1 MHLIDSSF
9 CNYEFNRKAKLIDI
23 CWSKPEMYTK
33 DYRFN
38 KKARVLIGKLA
49 KEGKIKGKIILANG
63 ETVKPVYDEN
73 EDGFHIGWW
82 YSHDKGQWQTSGER
96 VKGYEFAGFVN
107 SEDIQTLSEAY
118 V

>member
-1 MHLIDSSF
+1 
-9 CNYEFNRKAKLIDI
+9 
-23 CWSKPEMYTK
+23 MYTK

-38 KKARVLIGKLA
+38 KKARVLIGKLV

-63 ETVKPVYDEN
+63 ETVKPEYREN

-82 YSHDKGQWQTSGER
+82 YSNDKGHWQTSDNER

-107 SEDIQTLSEAY
+107 SKDLETLSEAY